1 MEKDMQRKS
10 DEVNQHGSVTC
21 HQGCGKAYLCF
32 QSYWIL
38 SKLRL
43 QDEKRRFQRHPE
55 YYSKHTQDCFN
66 AVTSQ
71 IVQDGSLSVQDD
83 NLNSASLSRISENV
97 ISYISGCF
105 AKRYVLAK
113 HLRLCYAK

>member
-1 MEKDMQRKS
+1 MLMRGAENYKP
-10 DEVNQHGSVTC
+10 QHGAILFLWIHVTC
-21 HQGCGKAYLCF
+21 VVLGRCVLVPLANLCF

-55 YYSKHTQDCFN
+55 YYFKHTQDCFN

-71 IVQDGSLSVQDD
+71 NVQDGS
-83 NLNSASLSRISENV
+83 
-97 ISYISGCF
+97 
-105 AKRYVLAK
+105 
-113 HLRLCYAK
+113 

>member
-1 MEKDMQRKS
+1 MEVEEGRLLYERLLGLLYS
-10 DEVNQHGSVTC
+10 RFLL
-21 HQGCGKAYLCF
+21 AYLCF

-55 YYSKHTQDCFN
+55 SYSKHTQDCFN

-71 IVQDGSLSVQDD
+71 SVQDGGLSVQDD
-83 NLNSASLSRISENV
+83 NLNSASLNSISENV
-97 ISYISGCF
+97 ISYISGYF
-105 AKRYVLAK
+105 AKRYVLVK
-113 HLRLCYAK
+113 NLRLCYEK